1 MAGYFNLNI
10 KKMKTYSIGKAGN
23 IDITV
28 INEEGI
34 DYIPVKSICEQLDI
48 KYSKVVLMIL
58 KESMLI
64 GKWRLVDT
72 STEKKKSDSVAVDIK
87 WMLGFFFLLI
97 KKSKLSTKESIK
109 TLKEFNMTLMDH
121 ITT

>member
-1 MAGYFNLNI
+1 
-10 KKMKTYSIGKAGN
+10 MKTYSIGKAGN

-58 KESMLI
+58 KESML
-64 GKWRLVDT
+64 KDRWRLVDT
-72 STEKKKSDSVAVDIK
+72 STKKKKSDSVAVDIK